1 MGGMKAW
8 VLHKPGPLEENP
20 LKLERLKM
28 PVPLPGEVLI
38 EVTACGV
45 CHTDLHTVE
54 GDIATPVLPIV
65 PGHQVVGRVVEAGT
79 GTKAFKVG
87 DRVGVAWL
95 FGTCG
100 ECAYCRRGDENLC
113 ANARFTG
120 LHRNGGYA
128 EYLMARIEFVFKI
141 PKAFD
146 DAHAAPLLCAG
157 IIGYRALKASGVVAG
172 QRVGLFGF
180 GASAHIT
187 LQVAA
192 HQGVEVYA
200 FSRSAEHRRHALV
213 LGATWAG
220 TVEEAAPALL
230 DGAIS
235 FAPAGAVIPAA
246 MEKLNK
252 GGTLAL
258 AGIYVDTIPAMD
270 YEKHLFHEK
279 KIRSVTAFTREDA
292 AGLLRVASR
301 VPVKTDVEIFA
312 FKDAPL
318 ALKLLKESKINGAAV
333 LSMA

>member
-1 MGGMKAW
+1 MKAW
-8 VLHKPGPLEENP
+8 VLRKPGPLEGNP
-20 LKLERLKM
+20 LKLERLKL

-45 CHTDLHTVE
+45 CRTDLHTVE
-54 GDIATPVLPIV
+54 GEIAAPVLPIG

-79 GTKAFKVG
+79 GTKTFKVG

-95 FGTCG
+95 FATCG
-100 ECAYCRRGDENLC
+100 ECAYCRRGNENLC
-113 ANARFTG
+113 AHARFTG

-128 EYLMARIEFVFKI
+128 EYMVARIEYVYKI
-141 PKAFD
+141 PKSFD

-157 IIGYRALKASGVVAG
+157 IIGYRALKASGVKAG
-172 QRVGLFGF
+172 QRLGLFGF

-192 HQGVEVYA
+192 HQGAEVYV
-200 FSRSAEHRRHALV
+200 FSRSAEHRRHALA

-220 TVEEAAPALL
+220 TAEETAPAPL

-235 FAPAGAVIPAA
+235 FTPAGAIIPAA
-246 MEKLNK
+246 MEKLDK

-258 AGIYVDTIPAMD
+258 AGIYVDDIPAMD

-279 KIRSVTAFTREDA
+279 KICSVTAFTREDA
-292 AGLLRVASR
+292 AGLLRAASR
-301 VPVKTDVEIFA
+301 VPVKTDVEIFP

-318 ALKLLKESKINGAAV
+318 ALKKLKEGKINGAAV
-333 LSMA
+333 LGMA